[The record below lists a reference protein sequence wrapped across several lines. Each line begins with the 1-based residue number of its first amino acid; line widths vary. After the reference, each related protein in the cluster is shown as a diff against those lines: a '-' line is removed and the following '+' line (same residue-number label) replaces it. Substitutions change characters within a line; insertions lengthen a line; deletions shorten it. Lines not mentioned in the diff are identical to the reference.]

1 MNKKCNVRAVSFP
14 KENYGKETLGMRKE
28 YLETAKALYRPTSK
42 VEAIVLKLC
51 DLFDKPLP
59 NGVTVTSLTF
69 KKGALPLGGLSVK
82 ELIRGG
88 QHCGIEVHWYPDF
101 TKSTKTDPFCSAF
114 VLRYNSLEK
123 LYHEV
128 EKVLSLMRDA

>member
-1 MNKKCNVRAVSFP
+1 
-14 KENYGKETLGMRKE
+14 MRKD
-28 YLETAKALYRPTSK
+28 YLTIAKALYKPSPK
-42 VEAIVLKLC
+42 VEGLVLKLC

-59 NGVTVTSLTF
+59 NGVTITSLTLP
-69 KKGALPLGGLSVK
+69 KGALKIGGLSVK

-88 QHCGIEVHWYPDF
+88 QHCGVEVHWYPDF

-128 EKVLSLMRDA
+128 EKVLSSMRDA

>member
-1 MNKKCNVRAVSFP
+1 
-14 KENYGKETLGMRKE
+14 MRKDC
-28 YLETAKALYRPTSK
+28 LTIAKSLYKPSQK
-42 VEAIVLKLC
+42 VEGLVLKLC

-59 NGVTVTSLTF
+59 NGMTITSLTF
-69 KKGALPLGGLSVK
+69 KEGALKIGGLSVK

-114 VLRYNSLEK
+114 ILRYNSLEK
-123 LYHEV
+123 LYREV
-128 EKVLSLMRDA
+128 EKVISQMRDNA

>member
-1 MNKKCNVRAVSFP
+1 
-14 KENYGKETLGMRKE
+14 MRKD
-28 YLETAKALYRPTSK
+28 YLTIAKALYKPSPK
-42 VEAIVLKLC
+42 VEGFVLKLC

-59 NGVTVTSLTF
+59 NGVTITSLTLP
-69 KKGALPLGGLSVK
+69 KGALKIGGLSVK

-114 VLRYNSLEK
+114 ILRYNSLEK
-123 LYHEV
+123 LYREV
-128 EKVLSLMRDA
+128 EKVLSAMRDA

>member
-1 MNKKCNVRAVSFP
+1 
-14 KENYGKETLGMRKE
+14 MRKD
-28 YLETAKALYRPTSK
+28 YLTIAKTLYKPSPK
-42 VEAIVLKLC
+42 VEGLVLKLC

-59 NGVTVTSLTF
+59 NGVTITSLTF
-69 KKGALPLGGLSVK
+69 KEGVLKIGGLSVK

-114 VLRYNSLEK
+114 ILRYNSLKK
-123 LYHEV
+123 LYREV
-128 EKVLSLMRDA
+128 EKVISQMRDNA

>member
-1 MNKKCNVRAVSFP
+1 MDKNINIKVIGFP
-14 KENYGKETLGMRKE
+14 KENYDKETLGMRKE

-42 VEAIVLKLC
+42 VEAIALKLC

-69 KKGALPLGGLSVK
+69 KKGALVLDGLSVK

-101 TKSTKTDPFCSAF
+101 TLSTKTDPFCSAF
-114 VLRYNSLEK
+114 ISRYNSLEK
-123 LYHEV
+123 LYREV
-128 EKVLSLMRDA
+128 EKVLSAMRDA

>member
-1 MNKKCNVRAVSFP
+1 
-14 KENYGKETLGMRKE
+14 MRKD
-28 YLETAKALYRPTSK
+28 YLTIAKALYKPSPK
-42 VEAIVLKLC
+42 VEGLVLKLC

-59 NGVTVTSLTF
+59 NGVTITSLTF
-69 KKGALPLGGLSVK
+69 KEGALTLGGLSVK

-114 VLRYNSLEK
+114 ILHYNSLEK
-123 LYHEV
+123 LYREV
-128 EKVLSLMRDA
+128 EKVISHMRDA